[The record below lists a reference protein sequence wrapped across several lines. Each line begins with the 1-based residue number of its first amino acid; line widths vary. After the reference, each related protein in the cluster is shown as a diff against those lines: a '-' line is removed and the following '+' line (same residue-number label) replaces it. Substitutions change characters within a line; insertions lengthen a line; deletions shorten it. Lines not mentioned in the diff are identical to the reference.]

1 MTYDQPRGS
10 FDMGRVIQRTFDVLG
25 RNIGPFAGLALLT
38 TFLPQAALGAAGIFV
53 LQTQSDNVLTAGAL
67 LGVVSWVV
75 SMVGAYVLEAGILYA
90 SVNDMNGRKVEFG
103 KAVSTGFSFVLPLF
117 GLGILMGL
125 ALVLGFILL
134 IVPGILMSIA
144 WIAAAPAVVVE
155 KVGVTES
162 FGRSATLTR
171 DNRWPIFGLCMVYM
185 IVYFAI
191 TWGATLMLGGL
202 AAAAGGV
209 TDFTSSGALL
219 NILVTPLLSAVLSLV
234 GTTGVAA
241 IYFELRSI
249 KEGVGAKDL
258 AAVFD

>member
-1 MTYDQPRGS
+1 MTYDQPRGN
-10 FDMGRVIQRTFDVLG
+10 FDMGRVIQRTFDVMG
-25 RNIGPFAGLALLT
+25 RNLGAFAGMALLT

-53 LQTQSDNVLTAGAL
+53 LQSQGDNVLAAGAG

-75 SMVGAYVLEAGILYA
+75 TLVGAYVLEAAILYA
-90 SVNDMNGRKVEFG
+90 SVNDLNGRRVEFG
-103 KAVSTGFSFVLPLF
+103 KAISTGFSFVLPLF

-125 ALVLGFILL
+125 ALLLGFILL

-144 WIAAAPAVVVE
+144 WIVAAPAVVVE
-155 KVGVTES
+155 KVGVTAS
-162 FGRSATLTR
+162 FGRSADLTR
-171 DNRWPIFGLCMVYM
+171 NHRWPILGLSVVYL
-185 IVYFAI
+185 IVYFALS
-191 TWGATLMLGGL
+191 WAATLMFGGL

-219 NILVTPLLSAVLSLV
+219 NILVSPLVSAVLSLI
-234 GTTGVAA
+234 GTTGVAS